1 MSELNRVVK
10 GLECCGTKEHCH
22 NGPDGCPWFFPEN
35 PDDCTSRLARAAL
48 ELLKEKEPK
57 VLTLEQAK
65 AYAANEKDYYSQ
77 KPPIYVEYYR
87 PRDYWVRWLTMELL
101 RGWLSDDRIT
111 DYNKANPMGYR
122 FWTYYP
128 TDKQRK
134 AVEWDG

>member
-10 GLECCGTKEHCH
+10 GLECCADDIMC
-22 NGPDGCPWFFPEN
+22 PDECPYKPIS
-35 PDDCTSRLARAAL
+35 DLCGDCRGELVHDAL

-77 KPPIYVEYYR
+77 KPPIYVEYYQ
-87 PRDYWVRWLTMELL
+87 PKDYWVRWLTVELL

-111 DYNKANPMGYR
+111 DYNKANSMGYR

-134 AVEWDG
+134 EVEWE

>member
-10 GLECCGTKEHCH
+10 GLECCHDLCGVDLCRYCPYGGDISKYHCQSKLMT
-22 NGPDGCPWFFPEN
+22 D
-35 PDDCTSRLARAAL
+35 AL

-65 AYAANEKDYYSQ
+65 AYAANEKDYYGQ